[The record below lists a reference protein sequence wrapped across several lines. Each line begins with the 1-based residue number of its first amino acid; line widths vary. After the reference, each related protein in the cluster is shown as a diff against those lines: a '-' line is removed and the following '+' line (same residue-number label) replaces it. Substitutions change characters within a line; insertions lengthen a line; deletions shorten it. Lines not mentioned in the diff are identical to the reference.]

1 MCIAIT
7 KPIGVDLPS
16 DEILKTCFYNNNDG
30 GGFAFND
37 NGEVVIKKGYMKLED
52 FLSAIHSADKKYNL
66 KDRGMLIHTRITTHG
81 GTNASM
87 THPFPICADEGAL
100 KKTYYRS
107 PFAVIHNGVISL
119 TSTEALRRDGMSDTA
134 VFVEKYLSK
143 IAQNDDWFHNKANIE
158 LIQDLIDSKMAILNG
173 NGEIIGT
180 DGFTEDNGIFYSNSS
195 YKDNWRRYLKSYDY
209 YDDDYYYGGH
219 YLGYHEGKRGYW
231 EKNENGTYS
240 FVEFEGNKDDKS
252 NKKKEETEKDE
263 KTIALMKLK
272 RNEIVALDDGTE
284 EEYYPDIQ
292 YYLTEYYEVYYS
304 IDGENEKN
312 LKGHLELLG
321 LGDFLDSRTFEPI
334 PFREDC
340 FISSS
345 NLDSSNAMDYLD

>member
-16 DEILKTCFYNNNDG
+16 DEILKTCFYNNHDG

-107 PFAVIHNGVISL
+107 PFAVVHNGVISL
-119 TSTEALRRDGMSDTA
+119 TSTEALRRDSMSDTA

-158 LIQDLIDSKMAILNG
+158 LIEDLIDSKMAILNSD
-173 NGEIIGT
+173 GEIIKT

-195 YKDNWRRYLKSYDY
+195 YKDNWRKYTKYYYDY
-209 YDDDYYYGGH
+209 YDDYDYGSH
-219 YLGYHEGKRGYW
+219 YLAYHDGKKGYW
-231 EKNENGTYS
+231 EKNKDGTYIFKEYTDTDNS
-240 FVEFEGNKDDKS
+240 
-252 NKKKEETEKDE
+252 KKEKEESAKDE
-263 KTIALMKLK
+263 KTVSLMKLQ
-272 RNEIVALDDGTE
+272 RGEIVALDDGTE

-304 IDGENEKN
+304 IDSDDEKN
-312 LKGHLELLG
+312 IKGVLHFLG
-321 LGDFLDSRTFEPI
+321 LGDFLNAKTFEPI

-340 FISSS
+340 FIPPH
-345 NLDSSNAMDYLD
+345 NLDGLDDMGYID